1 MLNYTIRQIFVL
13 VVREKNSNFATV
25 NQVDCTKHMKDTA
38 VIIGAGVI
46 GLACARALAH
56 TGYEVFILEQHDA
69 IGTETSARNSEV
81 IHAGIYYP
89 PGSLKATL
97 CVRGKKLLY
106 QFCKDYGVEH
116 RHCGKLIVATSAE
129 QEHQLELIKTK
140 AHNNGVID
148 LVVLSRAQALELEPE
163 VKCSAALFSPSTG
176 IIDSHGFMLALQ
188 GDAERHGAV
197 LALRTPVKQI
207 IKEHDRFTVVTGGE
221 APTSIKARIVIN
233 AAGLHAATV
242 AARITSLPPQHVPT
256 VRYAKGNY
264 FSLAGKAPFSRLV
277 YPLPEPGGLG
287 VHYTVDLGGQGRFG
301 PDVQWVDD
309 INYDVDATRS
319 EKFYAHIRRYWPGL
333 SDGALQPDYAGIRP
347 KLVSA
352 GEPDA
357 DFFIQGPAVHGIPG
371 LINLFGIESP
381 GLTSS
386 LAIAEQILRTLDF
399 ANHPV
404 SLTE

>member
-1 MLNYTIRQIFVL
+1 
-13 VVREKNSNFATV
+13 
-25 NQVDCTKHMKDTA
+25 MKDTA
-38 VIIGAGVI
+38 VIIGAGVV
-46 GLACARALAH
+46 GLACARALARA
-56 TGYEVFILEQHDA
+56 GYEVIILEQHDA

-89 PGSLKATL
+89 RGSLKAAL
-97 CVRGKKLLY
+97 CVQGKQLLY

-116 RHCGKLIVATSAE
+116 RRCGKLIVATSAE
-129 QEHQLELIKTK
+129 QEHQLLAIQTK
-140 AHNNGVID
+140 AHNNGVTD
-148 LVVLSRAQALELEPE
+148 LVVLNRAQALELEPE
-163 VKCSAALFSPSTG
+163 VECTAALFSPSTG
-176 IIDSHGFMLALQ
+176 IIDSHGLMLALQ

-197 LALRTPVKQI
+197 LALRTPVERITQ
-207 IKEHDRFTVVTGGE
+207 EHDHFTVITGGD
-221 APTSIKARIVIN
+221 APASINAGIVIN

-242 AARITSLPPQHVPT
+242 AARITTLPKQHVPT

-309 INYDVDATRS
+309 IDYQVDATRS
-319 EKFYAHIRRYWPGL
+319 EKFYAHIRRYWPKL
-333 SDGALQPDYAGIRP
+333 NDGALQPAYSGIRP

-357 DFFIQGPAVHGIPG
+357 DFFIQGPATHGVPG
-371 LINLFGIESP
+371 LVNLFGIESP

-386 LAIAEQILRTLDF
+386 LAIADQISTMV
-399 ANHPV
+399 AHSTHPV
-404 SLTE
+404 LPAE

>member
-1 MLNYTIRQIFVL
+1 
-13 VVREKNSNFATV
+13 
-25 NQVDCTKHMKDTA
+25 MKFMRDTA
-38 VIIGAGVI
+38 VVIGAGVV
-46 GLACARALAH
+46 GLACARELARA
-56 TGYEVFILEQHDA
+56 GNEVLILEQHDA

-89 PGSLKATL
+89 VGSLKAAL

-106 QFCKDYGVEH
+106 EFCKEYGVEH
-116 RHCGKLIVATSAE
+116 RPCGKLIVATSAA
-129 QEHQLELIKTK
+129 QEHQLETIKTK
-140 AHNNGVID
+140 AHNNGVTD
-148 LVVLSRAQALELEPE
+148 LTVISRAQAVALEPE
-163 VKCSAALFSPSTG
+163 VECTAALFSPSTG

-197 LALRTPVKQI
+197 LALRTPVERI
-207 IKEHDRFTVVTGGE
+207 TKEDDHFTVITGGD
-221 APTSIKARIVIN
+221 APASISATNVIN

-242 AARITSLPPQHVPT
+242 ASRITALPTLHVPK

-287 VHYTVDLGGQGRFG
+287 VHYTLDLGGQGRFG

-309 INYDVDATRS
+309 IHYDVDASRS
-319 EKFYAHIRRYWPGL
+319 EKFYDHIRRYWPKL
-333 SDGALQPDYAGIRP
+333 RDGALLPAYSGIRP

-357 DFFIQGPAVHGIPG
+357 DFFIQGPAVHGVPG

-386 LAIAEQILRTLDF
+386 LAIAEHILHTLDF

-404 SLTE
+404 SFTE